1 MTTKP
6 YTFSTK
12 AEKAYG
18 LRDSNTVMAVVPGS
32 NRISFSSTQRTTFQ
46 NRIFFLF
53 GWQIQYSTFGKTCQ
67 EEAWFFKAL
76 LSLSRFFCPREK
88 RMLRKA
94 MLRPTDSLPRQGLV
108 SSCFYT

>member
-46 NRIFFLF
+46 NRIFF
-53 GWQIQYSTFGKTCQ
+53 YSVCRFSI
-67 EEAWFFKAL
+67 AL
-76 LSLSRFFCPREK
+76 LERLVKKKLGFLRHCFRFPASFAPGK
-88 RMLRKA
+88 SRMLRKA
-94 MLRPTDSLPRQGLV
+94 GSAPQIACRSKDWFRLV
-108 SSCFYT
+108 FHT